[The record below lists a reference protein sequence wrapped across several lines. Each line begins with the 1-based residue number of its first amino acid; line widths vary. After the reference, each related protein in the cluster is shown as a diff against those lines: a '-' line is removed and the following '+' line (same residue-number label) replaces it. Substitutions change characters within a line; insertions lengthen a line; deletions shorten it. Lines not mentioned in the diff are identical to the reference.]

1 MKSLRAWILL
11 LAFVSALC
19 GFAAGRISA
28 PKTALAQTGPFPG
41 YAERMQTSFDLSPER
56 MRLLR
61 SLLVGYDR
69 DLENLK
75 VRNLGEL
82 RPELVRLGDTY
93 RDWIRDK
100 VLPEERR
107 ADFDRMVA
115 AGSTS
120 FID

>member
-11 LAFVSALC
+11 LALVSGLV
-19 GFAAGRISA
+19 GFAVGRLSA
-28 PKTALAQTGPFPG
+28 PRTALAKSGPFPG
-41 YAERMQTSFDLSPER
+41 YAERMQASFDLSPER

-115 AGSTS
+115 AGATS

>member
-1 MKSLRAWILL
+1 MNSLRAWILL
-11 LAFVSALC
+11 LALVSALC
-19 GFAAGRISA
+19 GFAAGRLSA
-28 PKTALAQTGPFPG
+28 PRPSLAQTGPFPG
-41 YAERMQTSFDLSPER
+41 YAERMQVSFDLSPER

-61 SLLVGYDR
+61 SLLTGYDR

-115 AGSTS
+115 GGATS